1 MSIRS
6 FYKKILKKKY
16 KIKSPTAAAM
26 LVDDFIMDYKN
37 TKNII
42 ETMYIHSKGYSVN
55 DWKLSSINKN
65 NYKDYLSTA
74 EYYALHPINGKYS
87 SWIDDKLTLKNLL
100 QGTEL
105 STYMPKYYYHID
117 ESGTLLCLYDS
128 EEKKINPN
136 IEDVINLL
144 KNKGSLAIKLL
155 NGSIGEG
162 FYKAEYNQEKFYLN
176 NREYSCTDFSNLIRN
191 LKNYLITEYLYTN
204 ERFSKI
210 NPTTTNTI
218 RFLAGKLAK
227 SEPLTLLKGF
237 IRFGTQISGTVE
249 NYNRGGVLCYYDENG
264 FFKNGNIMKNG
275 ENIVIDKHP
284 DTNVDLNGYI
294 PCFDEIKKCVRL
306 FGEIYPQCTYLGF
319 DFVVTNKDE
328 VKIIEINSLT
338 SLDACQLDGP
348 WKAPLCV
355 IKR

>member
-191 LKNYLITEYLYTN
+191 LKNYLITDEYN
-204 ERFSKI
+204 I
-210 NPTTTNTI
+210 I
-218 RFLAGKLAK
+218 FLDCL
-227 SEPLTLLKGF
+227 
-237 IRFGTQISGTVE
+237 
-249 NYNRGGVLCYYDENG
+249 
-264 FFKNGNIMKNG
+264 
-275 ENIVIDKHP
+275 
-284 DTNVDLNGYI
+284 
-294 PCFDEIKKCVRL
+294 
-306 FGEIYPQCTYLGF
+306 
-319 DFVVTNKDE
+319 
-328 VKIIEINSLT
+328 
-338 SLDACQLDGP
+338 
-348 WKAPLCV
+348 
-355 IKR
+355 